1 MARNEKR
8 IQKIL
13 IQKRLKEIPP
23 EVLPDDLKPLYA
35 VVLQLGLDIEP
46 LAFAWNTEIQEAI
59 RVHLEEMRVGMEQWR
74 REARATIMAAME
86 ESRAKKAVTHA

>member
-23 EVLPDDLKPLYA
+23 EILPEELKPLYA
-35 VVLQLGLDIEP
+35 VILELGLDIEP
-46 LAFAWNTEIQEAI
+46 LAFAWNTEIQEAV
-59 RVHLEEMRVGMEQWR
+59 RVHLEKMRVGMEAWKKK
-74 REARATIMAAME
+74 ARAAVMATIE
-86 ESRAKKAVTHA
+86 ESRAKKAVTHG